1 MILRLI
7 FADKTL
13 PYFIEEL
20 SRTCLS
26 LQDLAVM
33 FLGFI
38 RMKVKPNKLCFYAG
52 FGMMG

>member
-1 MILRLI
+1 MT
-7 FADKTL
+7 KSTL

-33 FLGFI
+33 LLAFI
-38 RMKVKPNKLCFYAG
+38 RMQAKPIMLCFYAG
-52 FGMMG
+52 FGMIG